1 MQSFRTELEIRPVQN
16 GKALVEKDII
26 ELEKKIREFREGKL
40 PEEKFRS
47 LRLARGVYG
56 QRQQGVQMVRIKLPY
71 GKMTLAQ
78 WKRIADV
85 SDEYSTGNLHL
96 TTRQD
101 IQIHFVSLDRTPEL
115 WAELDKDD
123 ITIREACG
131 NTVRNI
137 TASDTAGIDPDE
149 PFDVTP
155 YAHALF
161 EYFLRKPV
169 CQEMG
174 RKFKIA
180 FSNSE
185 KDTALVFMHDLG
197 VIPRIKIVDGKE
209 IRGFKVMVGGGLG
222 AQPHHA
228 VTTHEFLEEDL
239 LIPYTEAVLRV
250 FDRYGERNS
259 RHKARIKFLIQ
270 KIGIDAFNEL
280 VKEEQLALT
289 HQRYSVHVLD
299 ASPPGHQAAIPVNRE
314 SAGNENH
321 SRRSI
326 YNAAPDPFQ
335 FQLWKSTNVFSQKQ
349 EGYYAVYVRVPNGNI
364 SSHSSRRLIEKLAP
378 VIAND
383 IRITINQGL
392 QFRFI
397 KPEHLEY
404 VYAVLQEEGFAAAG
418 FGSVADITS
427 CPGTDT
433 CNLGISNS
441 TGTALALSE
450 VIEEEFPEFLTNKE
464 ITIRI
469 SGCMNSCGQHGMAS
483 IGFHGSSLK
492 AKGQVLPALQVLVG
506 GGILGSG
513 NGRMADKVIKVPSK
527 RSPDAVRTILSDYKI
542 NAQDGESFLNYS
554 QRKGE
559 RYYYEL
565 LKPLANLET
574 LQAEDYIDWGQQEKF
589 ATAIGVG
596 ECAGVMIDL
605 VATLI
610 LEADEK
616 IAASEACLADHHW
629 ADGIYNAY
637 SAQVHAAK
645 ALLLQQ
651 GVQCNTQHGI
661 LKDFDIHFSEKG
673 LYPGNFK
680 QAVMRM
686 NNESPS
692 EAFAIDYLQ
701 QAKDFIGFAREW
713 REQAILA
720 EK

>member
-1 MQSFRTELEIRPVQN
+1 MQSFRTELENPI
-16 GKALVEKDII
+16 VEKDIL
-26 ELEKKIREFREGKL
+26 ELEKKIRLFREGKMD
-40 PEEKFRS
+40 EEKFRS

-78 WKRIADV
+78 WERISDV

-101 IQIHFVSLDRTPEL
+101 IQIHFVSLDRTPEM
-115 WAELDKDD
+115 WSELEKDD
-123 ITIREACG
+123 VTIREACG

-137 TASDTAGIDPDE
+137 TASDMAGIDPDE

-155 YAHALF
+155 YAHAMF

-180 FSNSE
+180 FSSSE

-197 VIPRIKIVDGKE
+197 VIPRIKIIDGKE
-209 IRGFKVMVGGGLG
+209 VRGFKVVVGGGLG
-222 AQPHHA
+222 AQPHLA
-228 VTTHEFLEEDL
+228 IATHEFLEEDL
-239 LIPYTEAVLRV
+239 LIPYLESILRV
-250 FDRYGERNS
+250 FDRHGERNS

-280 VKEEQLALT
+280 VVEEQMALT
-289 HQRYSVHVLD
+289 HQRYKVDVSGEWSVVSKQS
-299 ASPPGHQAAIPVNRE
+299 AS
-314 SAGNENH
+314 GNGQLTSHNTPH
-321 SRRSI
+321 SI
-326 YNAAPDPFQ
+326 DPFR
-335 FQLWKSTNVFSQKQ
+335 FQLWRATNVFAQKQ
-349 EGYYAVYVRVPNGNI
+349 PDYFAVYVRVANGNI
-364 SSHSSRRLIEKLAP
+364 GSHTSRRLIEKLKD
-378 VIAND
+378 VIAD
-383 IRITINQGL
+383 DVRVTINQGL

-404 VYAVLQEEGFAAAG
+404 VYSVLDEEGFAAAG
-418 FGSVADITS
+418 FGSVADVTS

-441 TGTALALSE
+441 TSTALALSE
-450 VIEEEFPEFLTNKE
+450 VIEEEFPEFLYNKE
-464 ITIRI
+464 LTIKI

-492 AKGQVLPALQVLVG
+492 AKGQILPALQVLIG
-506 GGILGSG
+506 GGVLGSG
-513 NGRMADKVIKVPSK
+513 EGRIADKVLKVPSK
-527 RSPDAVRTILSDYKI
+527 RGPDVIRAVLNDYKT
-542 NAQDGESFLNYS
+542 NATNGETFLNYS
-554 QRKGE
+554 QRNGE
-559 RYYYEL
+559 RYYYDL
-565 LKPLANLET
+565 LKPLASLET
-574 LQAEDYIDWGQQEKF
+574 LLAEDYIDWGQEEKF

-605 VATLI
+605 ISTLI
-610 LEADEK
+610 MEAEEK
-616 IAASEACLADHHW
+616 IAASEDCLSNSKW

-637 SAQVHAAK
+637 AAQIHTAK

-661 LKDFDIHFSEKG
+661 LKDFDTHFSDKG
-673 LYPGNFK
+673 LYIPGGFRT
-680 QAVMRM
+680 AVMYM
-686 NNESPS
+686 NDVPPS
-692 EAFAIDYLQ
+692 EAFAYEYLQ
-701 QAKDFIGFAREW
+701 QAKRFIEFAKVF
-713 REQAILA
+713 REQTVLA

>member
-1 MQSFRTELEIRPVQN
+1 MQSFRTELENIANRN
-16 GKALVEKDII
+16 GKALVEKDIV
-26 ELEKKIREFREGKL
+26 ELEKKIRLFREGKMD
-40 PEEKFRS
+40 EEKFRS

-71 GKMTLAQ
+71 GKMTFAQ
-78 WKRIADV
+78 WGRIADV

-115 WAELDKDD
+115 WAELEKDD
-123 ITIREACG
+123 VTIREACG

-137 TASDTAGIDPDE
+137 TASDTAGIDPEE

-155 YAHALF
+155 YAHAMF

-169 CQEMG
+169 NQEMG

-180 FSNSE
+180 FSSSE

-197 VIPRIKIVDGKE
+197 AIPRIKMVDGKE
-209 IRGFKVMVGGGLG
+209 TRGFKVVVGGGLG
-222 AQPHHA
+222 AQPHLA
-228 VTTHEFLEEDL
+228 ITTHEFLDEDL
-239 LIPYTEAVLRV
+239 LIPYLESVLRV

-259 RHKARIKFLIQ
+259 RHKARIKFLIA
-270 KIGIDAFNEL
+270 KIGIEAFNEL
-280 VKEEQLALT
+280 VAQELLPLT
-289 HQRYSVHVLD
+289 HQRYKIDS
-299 ASPPGHQAAIPVNRE
+299 
-314 SAGNENH
+314 NEPRPMVSNKNETIAPTHH
-321 SRRSI
+321 SQLTI
-326 YNAAPDPFQ
+326 DPFR
-335 FQLWKSTNVFSQKQ
+335 FQLWKATNVFSQKQ
-349 EGYYAVYVRVPNGNI
+349 ESYYAVYVRVPNGNI
-364 SSHSSRRLIEKLAP
+364 SSVSSRSLIAQLKD
-378 VIAND
+378 VIADD

-392 QFRFI
+392 QFRYV
-397 KPEHLEY
+397 KPEYLEY
-404 VYAVLQEEGFAAAG
+404 VYSVLENEGLATPG
-418 FGSVADITS
+418 FGSVADVTS

-450 VIEEEFPEFLTNKE
+450 VIEEEFPEFLYNKE
-464 ITIRI
+464 LTIKI

-492 AKGQVLPALQVLVG
+492 AKGQVLPALQVLIG
-506 GGILGSG
+506 GGVLGSG
-513 NGRMADKVIKVPSK
+513 EGRIADKVVKVPSK
-527 RSPDAVRTILSDYKI
+527 RGPDVIRAVLNDYKTNAI
-542 NAQDGESFLNYS
+542 NGETFLDYS
-554 QRKGE
+554 QRNGN
-559 RYYYEL
+559 RYYYDL

-574 LQAEDYIDWGQQEKF
+574 LQAEDYVDWGQEEKF

-610 LEADEK
+610 LEAEEK
-616 IAASEACLADHHW
+616 ITASEECLANNKW

-637 SAQVHAAK
+637 SAQVHTAK
-645 ALLLQQ
+645 ALLLQR

-661 LKDFDIHFSEKG
+661 LKDFDTHFTEKG
-673 LYPGNFK
+673 IYSSASFK
-680 QAVMRM
+680 TDVMRM
-686 NNESPS
+686 NDFPPS
-692 EAFAIDYLQ
+692 ENFANEYLT
-701 QAKDFIGFAREW
+701 QAKAFVEFAKVF
-713 REQAILA
+713 REQAVLA

>member
-1 MQSFRTELEIRPVQN
+1 MQSFRSELESIASKN
-16 GKALVEKDII
+16 GKAVVERDIV
-26 ELEKKIREFREGKL
+26 ELEKKIRLFREGRMD
-40 PEEKFRS
+40 EEKFRS

-78 WKRIADV
+78 WSRIADV

-101 IQIHFVSLDRTPEL
+101 IQIHFVSLDRTPEM
-115 WAELDKDD
+115 WAELDKNE

-137 TASDTAGIDPDE
+137 TASDAAGIDPDE

-155 YAHALF
+155 YAHAMF

-169 CQEMG
+169 NQEMG

-180 FSNSE
+180 FSSSE

-197 VIPRIKIVDGKE
+197 AIPRIRIINGKE
-209 IRGFKVMVGGGLG
+209 VRGFKVVVGGGLG
-222 AQPHHA
+222 AQPFLA
-228 VTTHEFLEEDL
+228 ATTHEFLEEDL
-239 LIPYTEAVLRV
+239 LIPYLESVLRV

-280 VKEEQLALT
+280 VAQEQLALT
-289 HQRYSVHVLD
+289 HQEFKVDVNGQWSMVNLPPDTSFTIHH
-299 ASPPGHQAAIPVNRE
+299 SPLTI
-314 SAGNENH
+314 
-321 SRRSI
+321 
-326 YNAAPDPFQ
+326 DPFR
-335 FQLWKSTNVFSQKQ
+335 FQLWKNTNVFKQKQ
-349 EGYYAVYVRVPNGNI
+349 GGYYAVYVRVPNGNI
-364 SSHSSRRLIEKLAP
+364 SSHTSRRLVDKLRN
-378 VIAND
+378 VIAD
-383 IRITINQGL
+383 DVRITINQGL
-392 QFRFI
+392 QLRFI

-404 VYAVLQEEGFAAAG
+404 VYSVLDEEGFAAAG
-418 FGSVADITS
+418 FGSVADVTS

-441 TGTALALSE
+441 TSTALALSE
-450 VIEEEFPEFLTNKE
+450 VIEEEFPEFLYNKE
-464 ITIRI
+464 IAIKI

-483 IGFHGSSLK
+483 IGFHGSSMK
-492 AKGQVLPALQVLVG
+492 AKGQVIPALQVLIG
-506 GGILGSG
+506 GGVLGG
-513 NGRMADKVIKVPSK
+513 GEGRIADKVLKIPSK
-527 RSPDAVRTILSDYKI
+527 RAKDVIRIVLTNYKT
-542 NAQDGESFLNYS
+542 NAAKGETFLDFS
-554 QRKGE
+554 QRNGE
-559 RYYYEL
+559 RYYYDL
-565 LKPLANLET
+565 LKPLASLET
-574 LQAEDYIDWGQQEKF
+574 LQAEDYIDWGQDEKF

-610 LEADEK
+610 LEGDEK
-616 IAASEACLADHHW
+616 IAASEECLANKKW

-637 SAQVHAAK
+637 AAQIHTAK

-651 GVQCNTQHGI
+651 SVQCNTQHGI
-661 LKDFDIHFSEKG
+661 LKDFDTHFSDKG
-673 LYPGNFK
+673 LYPAGNFK
-680 QAVMRM
+680 KAVMRM
-686 NNESPS
+686 NDVAPTEEFANE
-692 EAFAIDYLQ
+692 YLL
-701 QAKDFIGFAREW
+701 QAKEFIEFAKVF
-713 REQAILA
+713 REQAVLA

>member
-1 MQSFRTELEIRPVQN
+1 MQSFRTELENPI
-16 GKALVEKDII
+16 VEKDIL
-26 ELEKKIREFREGKL
+26 ELEKKIRLFREGRMD
-40 PEEKFRS
+40 EEKFRS

-78 WKRIADV
+78 WKRISDV

-101 IQIHFVSLDRTPEL
+101 IQIHFVSLDRTPEM
-115 WAELDKDD
+115 WSELEKDD
-123 ITIREACG
+123 VTIREACG

-137 TASDTAGIDPDE
+137 TASDIAGIDPDE

-155 YAHALF
+155 YAHAMF

-180 FSNSE
+180 LSSSE

-197 VIPRIKIVDGKE
+197 VIPRVKIIDGKE
-209 IRGFKVMVGGGLG
+209 VRGFKTVVGGGLG
-222 AQPHHA
+222 AQPHLA
-228 VTTHEFLEEDL
+228 ITTYEFLEEDL
-239 LIPYTEAVLRV
+239 LIPYLESILRV
-250 FDRYGERNS
+250 FDRHGERNS

-280 VKEEQLALT
+280 VVEEQLALT
-289 HQRYSVHVLD
+289 HQRYKVDVEEYGQKVGKTE
-299 ASPPGHQAAIPVNRE
+299 SPQTQSYALSDFPTSGL
-314 SAGNENH
+314 
-321 SRRSI
+321 
-326 YNAAPDPFQ
+326 PDPFRYE
-335 FQLWKSTNVFSQKQ
+335 LWKRTNVFAQKQ
-349 EGYYAVYVRVPNGNI
+349 PGYFAVYVRVANGNI
-364 SSHSSRRLIEKLAP
+364 SSHTSRRLIDKLKD
-378 VIAND
+378 VIAD
-383 IRITINQGL
+383 DVRVTINQGL

-404 VYAVLQEEGFAAAG
+404 VYSVLDEEGFAAAG
-418 FGSVADITS
+418 FGSVADVTS

-441 TGTALALSE
+441 TSTAIALSE
-450 VIEEEFPEFLTNKE
+450 VIEEEFPEFLFNKE
-464 ITIRI
+464 ISIKI

-492 AKGQVLPALQVLVG
+492 AKGQILPALQVLIG
-506 GGILGSG
+506 GGVLGG
-513 NGRMADKVIKVPSK
+513 GEGRIADKVLKVPSK
-527 RSPDAVRTILSDYKI
+527 RGPDVIRVVLNDYKT
-542 NAQDGESFLNYS
+542 NTTNGETFLNYS
-554 QRKGE
+554 QSKGE
-559 RYYYEL
+559 RYYYDL
-565 LKPLANLET
+565 LKPLASLET
-574 LQAEDYIDWGQQEKF
+574 LLAEDYIDWGQEEKF

-605 VATLI
+605 ISTLI
-610 LEADEK
+610 MEAEEK
-616 IAASEACLADHHW
+616 IAASEDCLSNSKW

-637 SAQVHAAK
+637 AAQIHTAK

-661 LKDFDIHFSEKG
+661 LKDFDTHFSDKG
-673 LYPGNFK
+673 LYIPGGFK
-680 QAVMRM
+680 TAVMYM
-686 NNESPS
+686 NDVPPS
-692 EAFAIDYLQ
+692 ETFANEYLQ
-701 QAKDFIGFAREW
+701 QAKMFIEFAKIF
-713 REQAILA
+713 REQTVLA

>member
-1 MQSFRTELEIRPVQN
+1 MQSFRTELENPI
-16 GKALVEKDII
+16 VEKDIL
-26 ELEKKIREFREGKL
+26 ELEKKIRLFREGKMD
-40 PEEKFRS
+40 EEKFRS

-78 WKRIADV
+78 WKRISDV

-101 IQIHFVSLDRTPEL
+101 IQIHFVSLDRTPEM
-115 WAELDKDD
+115 WSELEKDD
-123 ITIREACG
+123 VTIREACG

-137 TASDTAGIDPDE
+137 TASDIAGIDPDE

-155 YAHALF
+155 YAHSMF

-180 FSNSE
+180 LSSSE

-197 VIPRIKIVDGKE
+197 VIPRIKIIDGKE
-209 IRGFKVMVGGGLG
+209 VRGFKTLVGGGLG
-222 AQPHHA
+222 AQPHLA
-228 VTTHEFLEEDL
+228 ITTHEFLEEDL
-239 LIPYTEAVLRV
+239 LIPYLEAILRV
-250 FDRYGERNS
+250 FDRHGERNS

-289 HQRYSVHVLD
+289 HQRYKVDIEEYSQKVGMTESLTHSSTPSD
-299 ASPPGHQAAIPVNRE
+299 FPPSGL
-314 SAGNENH
+314 S
-321 SRRSI
+321 
-326 YNAAPDPFQ
+326 DPFRYE
-335 FQLWKSTNVFSQKQ
+335 LWKRTNVFTQKQ
-349 EGYYAVYVRVPNGNI
+349 PGYFAVYVRVANGNI
-364 SSHSSRRLIEKLAP
+364 SSHTSRRLIEKLKD
-378 VIAND
+378 VIADD
-383 IRITINQGL
+383 IRVTINQGL

-404 VYAVLQEEGFAAAG
+404 VYSVLDEEGFAAAG
-418 FGSVADITS
+418 FGSVADVTS

-441 TGTALALSE
+441 TSTAIALSE
-450 VIEEEFPEFLTNKE
+450 VIEEEFPEFLYNKE
-464 ITIRI
+464 ISIKI

-492 AKGQVLPALQVLVG
+492 AKGQILPALQVLIG
-506 GGILGSG
+506 GGVLGG
-513 NGRMADKVIKVPSK
+513 GEGRIADKVLKVPSK
-527 RSPDAVRTILSDYKI
+527 RGPDVIRVVLNDYKA
-542 NAQDGESFLNYS
+542 NGTNGETFLNYS
-554 QRKGE
+554 QRNGE
-559 RYYYEL
+559 RYYYDL
-565 LKPLANLET
+565 LKPLASLET
-574 LQAEDYIDWGQQEKF
+574 LLAEDYIDWGQEEKF

-605 VATLI
+605 ISTLI
-610 LEADEK
+610 MEAEEK
-616 IAASEACLADHHW
+616 IAASEDCLSNSKW

-637 SAQVHAAK
+637 AAQIHTAK

-661 LKDFDIHFSEKG
+661 LKDFDAHFSDKG
-673 LYPGNFK
+673 LYIPGSFK
-680 QAVMRM
+680 TAVMYM
-686 NNESPS
+686 NDVPPS
-692 EAFAIDYLQ
+692 ETFANEYLQ
-701 QAKDFIGFAREW
+701 QAKKFIEFAKIF
-713 REQAILA
+713 REQVVLA